1 MLQLRVVLEEYFDEK
16 KNEFIEKTHVLRLEH
31 SLVSLSK
38 WEEKF
43 EKPFL
48 SKEEKS
54 TDEIFAYVQMMD
66 LDENTPPL
74 VYLKLSP
81 QDYEAINTHI
91 NAKKTATWFTKPE
104 NKKKSTQTITSELI
118 YYWMTSYEIPW
129 VAENWHLN
137 RLFTLIDVF
146 NEERRA
152 AESKTGG
159 KSVNKQTR
167 TKAESIAAERRA
179 LNEQRRQQL
188 NTTG

>member
-1 MLQLRVVLEEYFDEK
+1 MLQLRVVLEESFNEE
-16 KNEFIEKTHVLRLEH
+16 KNEFVEKTHILRLEH

-38 WEEKF
+38 WEERF

-48 SKEEKS
+48 S
-54 TDEIFAYVQMMD
+54 TDDKTTEEIFAYVQMMD
-66 LDENTPPL
+66 LDQETPPL
-74 VYLKLSP
+74 VFLRLSP
-81 QDYEAINTHI
+81 QDYEAINEHI
-91 NAKKTATWFTKPE
+91 NGRKTATWFNKPE
-104 NKKKSTQTITSELI
+104 PKKKSTQTVTSELI

-152 AESKTGG
+152 AESKTGN
-159 KSVNKQTR
+159 KSVNKTR

-179 LNEQRRQQL
+179 LNEQRKQKL

>member
-1 MLQLRVVLEEYFDEK
+1 MLQLQVVLSEHFDEEK
-16 KNEFIEKTHVLRLEH
+16 EEFVETTWRLKLEH

-48 SKEEKS
+48 SKDEKS
-54 TDEIFAYVQMMD
+54 TEEIFAYVQMMD
-66 LDENTPPL
+66 LDDDTPPE
-74 VYLKLSP
+74 VFTKLSAE
-81 QDYEAINTHI
+81 DYTAINEHI
-91 NAKKTATWFTKPE
+91 NGKKTATWFNKPE
-104 NKKKSTQTITSELI
+104 RKSRKTQTVTSELI

-152 AESKTGG
+152 AEEKNGG
-159 KSVNKQTR
+159 KTVNR
-167 TKAESIAAERRA
+167 TKTESIAAQRRA
-179 LNEQRRQQL
+179 LNEQRKQQL

>member
-1 MLQLRVVLEEYFDEK
+1 MLQLRVVLEESF
-16 KNEFIEKTHVLRLEH
+16 NEETEEFVEKTHVLRLEH

-38 WEEKF
+38 WEERF

-48 SKEEKS
+48 S
-54 TDEIFAYVQMMD
+54 TDDKTTEEIFAYVQMMD
-66 LDENTPPL
+66 LDVDTPPI
-74 VYLKLSP
+74 VFLKLSP
-81 QDYEAINTHI
+81 MDYEAINEHI
-91 NAKKTATWFTKPE
+91 NAKKTATWFNKTEP
-104 NKKKSTQTITSELI
+104 KKKSTQTVTSELI

-152 AESKTGG
+152 AESKTGN
-159 KSVNKQTR
+159 KSVNKNTR
-167 TKAESIAAERRA
+167 TKAESLAAERSR
-179 LNEQRRQQL
+179 LNAQRMRQM